1 MTAVA
6 NWWGIPRGSAVR
18 GAWGVVL
25 ALLAAVALLIHHDTT
40 VMRPAATNS
49 MSSMSG
55 MSHGAAAMTVQ
66 PPMSGHGAVQQAAAP
81 ATGTGGAPACVGPAM
96 WHCSAGDVSTA
107 KFAPPP
113 GVSTVDGANTAYG
126 VHTGV
131 PTSVSH
137 RAPPDLS
144 VLSRLL
150 I

>member
-6 NWWGIPRGSAVR
+6 NRRGNPRVSDVR
-18 GAWGVVL
+18 GAWGAVL

-40 VMRPAATNS
+40 VMRPAAMNS

-55 MSHGAAAMTVQ
+55 MGHGSAAMIVQSAMPGHGAA
-66 PPMSGHGAVQQAAAP
+66 PQAAAP
-81 ATGTGGAPACVGPAM
+81 ATGMGGAPACAGPAM
-96 WHCSAGDVSTA
+96 WHCSAGDVSAA

-113 GVSTVDGANTAYG
+113 AVSTVDGAEIAYG

-131 PTSVSH
+131 PTGVSH